1 MGGPMKRLLPL
12 FCALVFILTSCFHLR
27 PADGTYTPPV
37 ETKAPV
43 NTPVVVD
50 PKPEETDEPF
60 EPVGTSFASGEVLE
74 PDGIIEGNE
83 PIDPFAG
90 VSIDF
95 LAVGDNLIH
104 ANIWLDAAAR
114 APEGVEFDFL
124 PMYEHI
130 APYVEEADVAFINQ
144 ETVMAGAQYG
154 YTAYPTFNS
163 PQQLGLDLVTLGF
176 DIINVASNHTLDKG
190 ESGYRSMLD
199 FWHTQ
204 PVTMIGGYYN
214 KEDYENIRVTEVDG
228 VKIAWLSY
236 TYGTNGIS
244 LPANSTMFVPYYND
258 DQLIVDAIAK
268 AEEIADVTIVSMH
281 FGWEEYNPVPMTES
295 VRLAQLIA
303 DNGAEVILGHHSH
316 CLQPIDWIEGKDGNK
331 TLCIY
336 SMGNIACGQARQI
349 TMVGGMFTFTIES
362 DGNGGL
368 RVVDPLLTPTVN
380 YYDWNWMNTK
390 IYLLDQYT
398 EEIAATHGLGNPSI
412 NGGGLSP
419 DEAKKIV
426 KNAIDPQFLP
436 GYLQ

>member
-1 MGGPMKRLLPL
+1 MKKLLLL
-12 FCALVFILTSCFHLR
+12 FCALIFVLTSCLQLR
-27 PADGTYTPPV
+27 PANGDYTPPK
-37 ETKAPV
+37 ETKEQVHVPER
-43 NTPVVVD
+43 VD
-50 PKPEETDEPF
+50 PNPEETDEPF
-60 EPVGTSFASGEVLE
+60 EPVGTSFAPGEVLE
-74 PDGIIEGNE
+74 PDSVIEGND

-104 ANIWLDAAAR
+104 QNIWTDAARR

-124 PMYEHI
+124 PMYEFVASYI
-130 APYVEEADVAFINQ
+130 KEADVAFINQ
-144 ETVMAGAQYG
+144 ETVMAGAAYG

-163 PQQLGLDLVTLGF
+163 PQQLGIDLVTLGF

-190 ESGYRSMLD
+190 ESGYRSTLD

-204 PVTMIGGYYN
+204 PVTMIGGYYD

-244 LPANSTMFVPYYND
+244 LPAGSTMFVPYTND
-258 DQLIVDAIAK
+258 ELLVTALAK
-268 AEEIADVTIVSMH
+268 AEELADVTIVSMH

-295 VRLAQLIA
+295 KRLAQLIA

-316 CLQPIDWIEGKDGNK
+316 CLQPVEWVEGKDGNR

-336 SMGNIACGQARQI
+336 SMGNFTSGQSRQI

-362 DGNGGL
+362 DGAGGL
-368 RVVDPLLTPTVN
+368 RVVDPLLTPIVT
-380 YYDWNWMNTK
+380 YYDWNWRNTR
-390 IYLLDQYT
+390 IYPLDQYT
-398 EEIAATHGLGNPSI
+398 DEIAATHGMANPAI
-412 NGGGLSP
+412 NGQGISVE
-419 DEAKKIV
+419 DAKAIV
-426 KNAIDPQFLP
+426 KNVIAPQFLP